1 MRAILGAWILLLGG
15 CPEVSGGESPRG
27 WYDRGS
33 DYDVQE
39 PVAFTDVPYD
49 FTGPTAIADLPVP
62 PPFTTMFASEDAP
75 ASGDC
80 EGWATTEELPLEI
93 TGIVTLHPRYYYK
106 SVGCSPGQPIDSDEK
121 FYGSFFVQDATGGY
135 FVLGDSKVA
144 HFDMGDRV
152 TLRVRAL
159 RESFDSTMIAA
170 HDVVEIERG
179 PEPIYYRAVTGP
191 LGFEHVA
198 EVVRVEGTVATEMST
213 FGEVYLDSDQGVRFK
228 VNIDAE
234 LARRGVGFDV
244 GTRIQATGPVLYSFG
259 EFTIV
264 VMRVGQL
271 AEIAEP

>member
-1 MRAILGAWILLLGG
+1 MRAFALLVSASLAG
-15 CPEVSGGESPRG
+15 CPEVDGGESPRD

-39 PVAFTDVPYD
+39 PVAFTDVPYT
-49 FTGPTAIADLPVP
+49 FEGATGIADLPEP
-62 PPFTTMFASEDAP
+62 PLFTTIFASDDVP
-75 ASGDC
+75 GGDC
-80 EGWATTEELPLEI
+80 DGWTTTEELPVEI
-93 TGIVTLHPRYYYK
+93 TGIVTIHPRFYYK
-106 SVGCSPGQPIDSDEK
+106 SQGCSPGQPIDSDEK
-121 FYGSFFVQDATGGY
+121 FYGSYFVQDASGGY

-159 RESFDSTMIAA
+159 RESFGSTMIAA

-179 PEPIYYRAVTGP
+179 PEPIYYQSVTGP

-213 FGEVYLDSDQGVRFK
+213 FGEVYFDSDQGVRYK
-228 VNIDAE
+228 MGIDSE
-234 LARRGVGFDV
+234 LSRRGVGFDV
-244 GTRIQATGPVLYSFG
+244 GTRIQVTGPVLYSFS
-259 EFTIV
+259 EFTVV

-271 AEIAEP
+271 TEL